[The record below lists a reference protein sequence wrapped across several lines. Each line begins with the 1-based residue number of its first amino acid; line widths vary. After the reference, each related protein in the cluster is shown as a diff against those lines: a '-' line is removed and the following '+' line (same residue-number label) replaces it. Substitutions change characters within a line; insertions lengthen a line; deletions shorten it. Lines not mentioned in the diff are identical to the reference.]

1 MSHKILP
8 YSYKNRYSRQTPF
21 LITPCRSFALTKFI
35 AALAAL
41 LAPSTTALKLGGY
54 VPPPDPTTSRGPC
67 PGFNTM
73 ANHGVFPRDGSA
85 IPRDRIVAAF
95 SKFYSFSPAMSNAI
109 LDSAFAKGVGNP
121 AAQTIDLV
129 QLRAHNK
136 IEHDVSL
143 VRDDSFLGN
152 NYLVNVTLFNEML
165 SFSATKKFITLGE
178 IGRFRKHRFESCKK
192 NDPELSFDTNR
203 QDVALSEA
211 AALAGVFG
219 GRVRAY
225 VVPINYL
232 KSFLRDERYPNGFKP
247 PVVPLSFPE
256 LLAVSAHIK
265 LAASLA

>member
-1 MSHKILP
+1 
-8 YSYKNRYSRQTPF
+8 
-21 LITPCRSFALTKFI
+21 
-35 AALAAL
+35 
-41 LAPSTTALKLGGY
+41 
-54 VPPPDPTTSRGPC
+54 
-67 PGFNTM
+67 
-73 ANHGVFPRDGSA
+73 
-85 IPRDRIVAAF
+85 
-95 SKFYSFSPAMSNAI
+95 MSNAI

-219 GRVRAY
+219 GRFRAY

>member
-1 MSHKILP
+1 MSHKVLP
-8 YSYKNRYSRQTPF
+8 YSHKSRSSRRTPF
-21 LITPCRSFALTKFI
+21 LITPCHSFALAKFM
-35 AALAAL
+35 AALTAL
-41 LAPSTTALKLGGY
+41 LAPSTTALKLGPY
-54 VPPPDPTTSRGPC
+54 VPPPDPTTTRGPC

-85 IPRDRIVAAF
+85 IPRSLIVDAF

-109 LDSAFAKGVGNP
+109 LDSAFAKGVGDP

-143 VRDDSFLGN
+143 VRDDSYLGN

-178 IGRFRKHRFESCKK
+178 IGRFRKHRFDFCKK
-192 NDPELSFDTNR
+192 NNPELSYDTNR
-203 QDVALSEA
+203 QNVALSEA

-219 GRVRAY
+219 GSVRAY
-225 VVPINYL
+225 SVPISYL
-232 KSFLRDERYPNGFKP
+232 KSFLRDERYPKGFKP

-265 LAASLA
+265 VAASLA